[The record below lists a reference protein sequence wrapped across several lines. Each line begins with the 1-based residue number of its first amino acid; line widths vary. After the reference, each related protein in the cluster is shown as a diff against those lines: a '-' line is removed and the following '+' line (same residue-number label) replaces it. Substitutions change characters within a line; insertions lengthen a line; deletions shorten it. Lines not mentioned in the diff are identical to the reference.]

1 MEGLIIQKGKEGMDK
16 KIFVLIG
23 IAAGL
28 ILLFIGNGSAG
39 IFAKKEDAT
48 VSAYNEVEYEAS
60 LVEKIERICG
70 KVKGAGEVSVALT
83 LDGSYK
89 SVLVQNSERNEGK
102 QAHEYVLVGS
112 GSSESAVT
120 IGYTP
125 PEILGIGIVC
135 EGGDS
140 AGVRKE
146 IIALVSAAFDIP
158 SNRIYVTSS

>member
-1 MEGLIIQKGKEGMDK
+1 MAQKNKESIDK
-16 KIFVLIG
+16 KIFIIIG

-28 ILLFIGNGSAG
+28 ILLFVGNSSSTFFMKAEET
-39 IFAKKEDAT
+39 A
-48 VSAYNEVEYEAS
+48 VSTYDEREYEAI
-60 LVEKIERICG
+60 LTEKIEKICS
-70 KVKGAGEVSVALT
+70 KVNGAGEVSVALT

-89 SVLVQNSERNEGK
+89 SVLVQNSESNDGK

-125 PEILGIGIVC
+125 PEILGVGIVC
-135 EGGDS
+135 EGGNS
-140 AGVRKE
+140 ARVRKE

-158 SNRIYVTSS
+158 SNKIYVTAS

>member
-1 MEGLIIQKGKEGMDK
+1 MTKKGKEGIDK
-16 KIFVLIG
+16 KIFILVG

-28 ILLFIGNGSAG
+28 LLLFFGNGSG
-39 IFAKKEDAT
+39 ELISKKEDAT
-48 VSAYNEVEYEAS
+48 VSAYNEAAYEAS
-60 LVEKIERICG
+60 LTEKIEKICG

-83 LDGSYK
+83 LDGSFK
-89 SVLVQNSERNEGK
+89 SVLVQNSESNDGK

-125 PEILGIGIVC
+125 PAILGVGIVC
-135 EGGDS
+135 EGGNS
-140 AGVRKE
+140 ASVRKE

-158 SNRIYVTSS
+158 SNRIYVTAS